1 MGSRYSRR
9 RVIQGLAGAPL
20 VVGWNPRARSWVT
33 QATAADCDFTGL
45 PPLDGE
51 LLLDP
56 GARAALADDFGHLV
70 SREPC
75 AVLKTDSIQDLRAI
89 VRFAAQHGLKLSMN
103 GQAGTPDRRES
114 HSSFG
119 QAQVQGGVA
128 IQGGLSRIREVD
140 PGRASVEVDAGVLW
154 SELFDAVAPMG
165 LTPPV
170 LTDYMHLSV
179 GGTLSVGGIGGA
191 TGRFGTQAD
200 NVIAL
205 RVLTG
210 ETDRINCSRRF
221 RPELFHGVLAG
232 LGQCALILRAHLRLV
247 PLKSSARVFNLF
259 YDDLATY
266 LEDQQMLLA
275 KLRFDYLE
283 GQIVRNASDTGW
295 RYQIEAAAYFT
306 PPQTPD
312 DAALLAGLRDLRAE
326 AQIADRP
333 YRDFAFRLDPV
344 IAFIKSI
351 GRWTTPHPWLNLFIP
366 ASQTAAFIGEL
377 VAELQPADLGVLVPG
392 VLGPALLYPFDT
404 RRTQLPL
411 FRAPAEPVAFH
422 LSLLRFPTADP
433 AESAA
438 MLAKNRVLYDKVV
451 ALGGK
456 RYTIGAI
463 PDFTPADWQ
472 QHFGPEPFAF
482 LKAVKNNHDP
492 ANIFAPGQNI
502 FVDD

>member
-9 RVIQGLAGAPL
+9 GVLQGLAGAPL
-20 VVGWNPRARSWVT
+20 VLGWNPGARSWVT
-33 QATAADCDFTGL
+33 AATAAECDFTGL
-45 PPLDGE
+45 PPLDGQ

-56 GARAALADDFGHLV
+56 AARAAMADDFGHLV

-75 AVLKTDSIQDLRAI
+75 AVLKDSSIQDLRAM
-89 VRFAAQHGLKLSMN
+89 VRFAADHGLKLAMN

-119 QAQVQGGVA
+119 QAQVPGGIV
-128 IQGGLSRIREVD
+128 IQGGLKRIRDLD
-140 PGRASVEVDAGVLW
+140 PDRGSVEVDGGVLW
-154 SELFDAVAPMG
+154 SELFDAAAAVG

-179 GGTLSVGGIGGA
+179 AGTISVGGIGGA

-210 ETDRINCSRRF
+210 EADRINCSRRN
-221 RPELFHGVLAG
+221 RPELFFGVLAG
-232 LGQCALILRAHLRLV
+232 LGQCALIQRATLRLV
-247 PLKSSARVFNLF
+247 PLPATARVFNLF

-266 LEDQQMLLA
+266 LADQQLLLA
-275 KLRFDYLE
+275 RLRFDYLE
-283 GQIVRNASDTGW
+283 GQIVRNASNTGW
-295 RYQIEAAAYFT
+295 RYQIEAAAYFS
-306 PPQTPD
+306 PPQAPD

-333 YRDFAFRLDPV
+333 YRDFAFRLDPIV
-344 IAFIKSI
+344 GFIKSI

-377 VAELQPADLGVLVPG
+377 VAELQPEDLGVLAPG

-404 RRTQLPL
+404 RRTQVPL
-411 FRAPAEPVAFH
+411 FRTPAEPVAFH

-438 MLAKNRVLYDKVV
+438 MLARNRALYDKVV

-456 RYTIGAI
+456 RYAIGAI
-463 PDFTPADWQ
+463 PDFTPADWE
-472 QHFGPEPFAF
+472 QHFGDQFGVLRA
-482 LKAVKNNHDP
+482 LKNQHDP
-492 ANIFAPGQNI
+492 QNIFTPGQNI
-502 FVDD
+502 FP